1 MTHNTASRR
10 QSFNRRSS
18 GYSPITPR
26 SSHEFDHDPAHQFDG
41 GGDSNGLGNLA
52 DELGQVWDD
61 DDEEALDGDYG
72 DDLDTSQHDLAHIG
86 TAVEHDGSYGVE
98 SAASLNGVRDSGV
111 AMHDSSPVGLSPES
125 AVKTRKHTRARSL
138 YDGSDYGDDSDLE
151 NQGISPAL
159 ESRMAAIESLVRR
172 GIEEN
177 GSASDEVV
185 KRVTKQLQNL
195 GSQIAIE
202 NGATRLKT
210 AHDALATHLTHQ
222 SRSLTSLSAS
232 FSGPR
237 AILPDPDTIEQLLP
251 LIQSTLELLP
261 YPSTEPL
268 VAISHLTH
276 SNREL
281 LQHLANVSDT
291 LHMSRQTT
299 ATATRRLK
307 VSTEQL
313 QDWKREADKTKEGQD
328 YIEHGD
334 WDRRL
339 REREAKRACASV
351 LDGFEDVCGKWRKR
365 LCEGL
370 GVASQD
376 FPDENAPP
384 APSSHFSHS
393 SKLAERPA
401 NQERAA
407 TPNFSR
413 SGNIKSPKKSSR
425 ISTDS
430 MFPDSAVEMMPGRH

>member
-1 MTHNTASRR
+1 MTSPPGTPTDRPASSHRRHPSSLDMTHNTASRR

-26 SSHEFDHDPAHQFDG
+26 SSQDFDHESTHQFDG
-41 GGDSNGLGNLA
+41 GGDGNGLGNLA
-52 DELGQVWDD
+52 DELG
-61 DDEEALDGDYG
+61 
-72 DDLDTSQHDLAHIG
+72 
-86 TAVEHDGSYGVE
+86 EHDGSYGVE
-98 SAASLNGVRDSGV
+98 SAASINGVRDSGV
-111 AMHDSSPVGLSPES
+111 AMQDSSPAGLSPES
-125 AVKTRKHTRARSL
+125 AVKTRKHARARSL

-151 NQGISPAL
+151 NEGISPAL

-237 AILPDPDTIEQLLP
+237 PILPDPDTIEELLP

-313 QDWKREADKTKEGQD
+313 QDWKRESDKTKEGQD

-339 REREAKRACASV
+339 KEREAKRACASV

-370 GVASQD
+370 GVAS
-376 FPDENAPP
+376 A
-384 APSSHFSHS
+384 
-393 SKLAERPA
+393 
-401 NQERAA
+401 
-407 TPNFSR
+407 
-413 SGNIKSPKKSSR
+413 
-425 ISTDS
+425 
-430 MFPDSAVEMMPGRH
+430 